1 MHAIALSWEGLSL
14 KSVALVR
21 GDKER
26 RSYDAAPFPTRV
38 VGRGVMATKKSVGK
52 KSPVK
57 KKAAAKKSPVKKK
70 AAAKKSPV
78 KKKAAAKKSPVKKKA
93 VAKKSPVKKK
103 AAAKKVS
110 AKARFS
116 APWLKKQREALLAE
130 RGRYT
135 QHAEFLEAE
144 ADQLARDREP
154 GDVQFDEESGEG
166 DSIAV
171 ERDRDLQLS
180 AQARVA
186 IQDIDRALERIK
198 KDTYGICV
206 VSGLPIPKERLEAL
220 PHADMRVEEKATGM
234 SWR

>member
-1 MHAIALSWEGLSL
+1 M
-14 KSVALVR
+14 SV
-21 GDKER
+21 
-26 RSYDAAPFPTRV
+26 S
-38 VGRGVMATKKSVGK
+38 KKSPVKKKAVVKKSPVK

-57 KKAAAKKSPVKKK
+57 KKAAARK
-70 AAAKKSPV
+70 A
-78 KKKAAAKKSPVKKKA
+78 
-93 VAKKSPVKKK
+93 
-103 AAAKKVS
+103 S
-110 AKARFS
+110 AKARFR

-180 AQARVA
+180 AQARAA
-186 IQDIDRALERIK
+186 IEEIDAALERIQ

-206 VSGLPIPKERLEAL
+206 VSGLLIPQERLEAI
-220 PHADMRVEEKATGM
+220 PHANMRVEEKASGM

>member
-26 RSYDAAPFPTRV
+26 RSYDAAPFRTRV
-38 VGRGVMATKKSVGK
+38 VGRGVMATKKSVG
-52 KSPVK
+52 
-57 KKAAAKKSPVKKK
+57 
-70 AAAKKSPV
+70 
-78 KKKAAAKKSPVKKKA
+78 
-93 VAKKSPVKKK
+93 KKSPVKKK

-206 VSGLPIPKERLEAL
+206 ASGLPIPKERLEAL

>member
-57 KKAAAKKSPVKKK
+57 KKTT
-70 AAAKKSPV
+70 
-78 KKKAAAKKSPVKKKA
+78 AKKSPVKKKA

>member
-1 MHAIALSWEGLSL
+1 
-14 KSVALVR
+14 
-21 GDKER
+21 
-26 RSYDAAPFPTRV
+26 
-38 VGRGVMATKKSVGK
+38 MA
-52 KSPVK
+52 
-57 KKAAAKKSPVKKK
+57 
-70 AAAKKSPV
+70 
-78 KKKAAAKKSPVKKKA
+78 KKKA
-93 VAKKSPVKKK
+93 VAKKKAPVKKK
-103 AAAKKVS
+103 APAKKKAVVKKKAPAKKKAADKKKTS

-116 APWLKKQREALLAE
+116 AEWLKKQREALLAE

-180 AQARVA
+180 AQAREA
-186 IQDIDRALERIK
+186 IQEIDDALERIK
-198 KDTYGICV
+198 KDTYGISV
-206 VSGLPIPKERLEAL
+206 VSGLPIPKERLEAI
-220 PHADMRVEEKATGM
+220 PHADKRVEEKATGM

>member
-1 MHAIALSWEGLSL
+1 
-14 KSVALVR
+14 
-21 GDKER
+21 
-26 RSYDAAPFPTRV
+26 V
-38 VGRGVMATKKSVGK
+38 V
-52 KSPVK
+52 
-57 KKAAAKKSPVKKK
+57 
-70 AAAKKSPV
+70 
-78 KKKAAAKKSPVKKKA
+78 KKSPVKKKA
-93 VAKKSPVKKK
+93 VVKKSPVKKKAVVKKSPVKKK

-110 AKARFS
+110 AKARFK

-135 QHAEFLEAE
+135 QHAEFLEEE

-180 AQARVA
+180 AQARAA

-198 KDTYGICV
+198 KDTYGICIA
-206 VSGLPIPKERLEAL
+206 SGLPIPKERLEAL
-220 PHADMRVEEKATGM
+220 PHADMRVEEKASGM

>member
-1 MHAIALSWEGLSL
+1 
-14 KSVALVR
+14 
-21 GDKER
+21 
-26 RSYDAAPFPTRV
+26 
-38 VGRGVMATKKSVGK
+38 MATKKSVAK
-52 KSPVK
+52 KSSVK
-57 KKAAAKKSPVKKK
+57 KKAVAKKSPVKK
-70 AAAKKSPV
+70 AV
-78 KKKAAAKKSPVKKKA
+78 AKKSPVKKKA
-93 VAKKSPVKKK
+93 VAKKSPVKK

-110 AKARFS
+110 AKARFK
-116 APWLKKQREALLAE
+116 APWLKKQREALLAA

-180 AQARVA
+180 AQAREA
-186 IQDIDRALERIK
+186 IQEIDGALERIK

-206 VSGLPIPKERLEAL
+206 ASGLPIPKERLEAI

>member
-1 MHAIALSWEGLSL
+1 MLQLHTVSFFSTI
-14 KSVALVR
+14 R
-21 GDKER
+21 
-26 RSYDAAPFPTRV
+26 PFLHRILWVFLCTWLGV
-38 VGRGVMATKKSVGK
+38 VLQLLRQ
-52 KSPVK
+52 
-57 KKAAAKKSPVKKK
+57 
-70 AAAKKSPV
+70 
-78 KKKAAAKKSPVKKKA
+78 
-93 VAKKSPVKKK
+93 
-103 AAAKKVS
+103 
-110 AKARFS
+110 
-116 APWLKKQREALLAE
+116 QREALLAE

-180 AQARVA
+180 AQARAA
-186 IQDIDRALERIK
+186 IQEIDDALERIK

-206 VSGLPIPKERLEAL
+206 ASGLPIPKERLEAI

>member
-38 VGRGVMATKKSVGK
+38 VGRGVMATKKSVG
-52 KSPVK
+52 
-57 KKAAAKKSPVKKK
+57 
-70 AAAKKSPV
+70 KKSPV

>member
-26 RSYDAAPFPTRV
+26 RSYDAAPFRTRV

-57 KKAAAKKSPVKKK
+57 KKT
-70 AAAKKSPV
+70 
-78 KKKAAAKKSPVKKKA
+78 AAKKSPVKKKA

-206 VSGLPIPKERLEAL
+206 ASGLPIPKERLEAL